1 LVIKVDATGSLEAI
15 KQSLSE
21 NDNVDIVLGAVG
33 EVSKSDIFLAK
44 TTKSIVIGFG
54 VKPTSEAEGIAKQ
67 EKVIIKTYNIIY
79 ELLDELTEVADL
91 MREKEETEKSLK
103 GEAKILA
110 TFIIEREKIFGVKV
124 TKGKI
129 NLSDSVEIH
138 RNEKLIGKSKLV
150 SLKIR
155 AKAVAEVK
163 KGDEAGMVFSPP
175 LDIAIGD
182 VVKSIL

>member
-1 LVIKVDATGSLEAI
+1 VGSLEAI
-15 KQSLSE
+15 KDSLAQ
-21 NDNVDIVLGAVG
+21 NDNVDIMLEAVG
-33 EVSKSDIFLAK
+33 EINKSDIFLAK
-44 TTKSIVIGFG
+44 TTKSIVIGFA
-54 VKPTSEAEGIAKQ
+54 VTPSAEAANLAKQ

-79 ELLDELTEVADL
+79 ELLDELGEVANL
-91 MREKEETEKSLK
+91 LKEKEEKEKNLK

-110 TFIIEREKIFGVKV
+110 TFIIERETVYGLKV

-129 NLSDSVEIH
+129 NLNDELELH
-138 RNEKLIGKSKLV
+138 RNNKLIGKTKLV

-155 AKAVAEVK
+155 AKNMTEVK

-175 LDIAIGD
+175 LDSAVGD